1 MKKSTLLILG
11 YLLGVTSVPVICTAQ
26 ENAPDFHVTVDM
38 VQLNVAVTDSKG
50 NYITGLRPE
59 DFVITEDG
67 IAEKIAT
74 FGEGDESVRL
84 LLGAGPAGA
93 GPAGSKA
100 TDSPNQSKDSSGRV
114 SGGELTSLVGGANVF
129 VLFDTSNYMYRG
141 FVFAQDAIVDFVR
154 SLETADR

>member
-1 MKKSTLLILG
+1 MLKRLPLLFGFVVLP
-11 YLLGVTSVPVICTAQ
+11 LFSAALAFTQ
-26 ENAPDFHVTVDM
+26 EGGPPPINVTVDL
-38 VQLNVAVTDSKG
+38 VQLNVAVTDNKG

-84 LLGAGPAGA
+84 LLGAEPAGA

-114 SGGELTSLVGGANVF
+114 SGGELTSLEIGRASCRERV
-129 VLFDTSNYMYRG
+129 
-141 FVFAQDAIVDFVR
+141 
-154 SLETADR
+154 E